1 MSYKAHMH
9 GGGKSSDCI
18 VPTKCA
24 NKGGGPSAERMEG
37 RRSAEETSRH
47 GPMLDTAPENIGAL
61 QCRGNAC
68 SRYRL
73 GAERSEVGTVCVK
86 RASTGLCG
94 GQPATAVPTA
104 TLRGVSVPPRSRP
117 AREGAEPQ
125 GGHARAGEVGPRCN
139 TDEPAEQRGAIL
151 RGDWGGKGADQGEP
165 RSVQHEP
172 DTERGTSV
180 PGIERCAA
188 SSKRKEAGTI
198 HRFAPPSHC
207 RSAPRQ
213 LLRFEATSCPRS
225 GWSDLEGV

>member
-24 NKGGGPSAERMEG
+24 NKGGGPSEERMEG

-104 TLRGVSVPPRSRP
+104 TSADSRRV
-117 AREGAEPQ
+117 AQAGHRHRRNQREQ
-125 GGHARAGEVGPRCN
+125 
-139 TDEPAEQRGAIL
+139 
-151 RGDWGGKGADQGEP
+151 
-165 RSVQHEP
+165 
-172 DTERGTSV
+172 V
-180 PGIERCAA
+180 PGALPQAA
-188 SSKRKEAGTI
+188 VPNLADLPLVCVDHRLRTSPAG
-198 HRFAPPSHC
+198 RG
-207 RSAPRQ
+207 R
-213 LLRFEATSCPRS
+213 
-225 GWSDLEGV
+225 

>member
-104 TLRGVSVPPRSRP
+104 TPSHALSKDRKLGGSSRSQRW
-117 AREGAEPQ
+117 
-125 GGHARAGEVGPRCN
+125 AGSIIVTNVAP
-139 TDEPAEQRGAIL
+139 L
-151 RGDWGGKGADQGEP
+151 EP
-165 RSVQHEP
+165 RTPVELS
-172 DTERGTSV
+172 
-180 PGIERCAA
+180 
-188 SSKRKEAGTI
+188 
-198 HRFAPPSHC
+198 PSNK
-207 RSAPRQ
+207 
-213 LLRFEATSCPRS
+213 LR
-225 GWSDLEGV
+225 

>member
-1 MSYKAHMH
+1 MRPHSKRWIGVYVGEVWSSEILKSGSGRRSLVRNAITRGAITRVPRGPAESKILRTHRNSTRENREVPSLSVVETPADRWEKAMSYKAHLH

-104 TLRGVSVPPRSRP
+104 TP
-117 AREGAEPQ
+117 ALSPK
-125 GGHARAGEVGPRCN
+125 
-139 TDEPAEQRGAIL
+139 T
-151 RGDWGGKGADQGEP
+151 
-165 RSVQHEP
+165 
-172 DTERGTSV
+172 
-180 PGIERCAA
+180 
-188 SSKRKEAGTI
+188 
-198 HRFAPPSHC
+198 F
-207 RSAPRQ
+207 SA
-213 LLRFEATSCPRS
+213 LF
-225 GWSDLEGV
+225 

>member
-104 TLRGVSVPPRSRP
+104 TQRGRVQMVSIDLRD
-117 AREGAEPQ
+117 
-125 GGHARAGEVGPRCN
+125 RAGEKIKDGRHVGLDFYDLLIEAFRVLAVDLCGGV
-139 TDEPAEQRGAIL
+139 AHAIL
-151 RGDWGGKGADQGEP
+151 AVKPEAKTGLRRFQ
-165 RSVQHEP
+165 RSMAVSP
-172 DTERGTSV
+172 DANTSV
-180 PGIERCAA
+180 
-188 SSKRKEAGTI
+188 SS
-198 HRFAPPSHC
+198 FVN
-207 RSAPRQ
+207 RS
-213 LLRFEATSCPRS
+213 RS
-225 GWSDLEGV
+225 R

>member
-104 TLRGVSVPPRSRP
+104 TQTTEEDRSR
-117 AREGAEPQ
+117 
-125 GGHARAGEVGPRCN
+125 
-139 TDEPAEQRGAIL
+139 
-151 RGDWGGKGADQGEP
+151 
-165 RSVQHEP
+165 
-172 DTERGTSV
+172 
-180 PGIERCAA
+180 
-188 SSKRKEAGTI
+188 
-198 HRFAPPSHC
+198 
-207 RSAPRQ
+207 RSA
-213 LLRFEATSCPRS
+213 EARS
-225 GWSDLEGV
+225 AQIARWR

>member
-104 TLRGVSVPPRSRP
+104 TSADSRRV
-117 AREGAEPQ
+117 AQAGHRYRRDQREQ
-125 GGHARAGEVGPRCN
+125 
-139 TDEPAEQRGAIL
+139 
-151 RGDWGGKGADQGEP
+151 
-165 RSVQHEP
+165 
-172 DTERGTSV
+172 V
-180 PGIERCAA
+180 PG
-188 SSKRKEAGTI
+188 
-198 HRFAPPSHC
+198 APPQ
-207 RSAPRQ
+207 SA
-213 LLRFEATSCPRS
+213 LA
-225 GWSDLEGV
+225 DLANLP

>member
-104 TLRGVSVPPRSRP
+104 TSTDSRRV
-117 AREGAEPQ
+117 AQA
-125 GGHARAGEVGPRCN
+125 GH
-139 TDEPAEQRGAIL
+139 
-151 RGDWGGKGADQGEP
+151 
-165 RSVQHEP
+165 
-172 DTERGTSV
+172 
-180 PGIERCAA
+180 
-188 SSKRKEAGTI
+188 
-198 HRFAPPSHC
+198 
-207 RSAPRQ
+207 
-213 LLRFEATSCPRS
+213 
-225 GWSDLEGV
+225 